1 MLVAQAWRHP
11 TSAECATR
19 RMHHN
24 RFHDSRHMSDLNFPF
39 HFHFLCSCIR
49 SPFICFQSRVTADY
63 GLLFPSHQGELAM
76 KAGGK
81 ARSTAWDSLVS
92 SETALL
98 RLLRQP
104 RTNMRWKSLRSLSSL
119 AVVQIQAIHFL
130 SAIRSSLPTAIIS
143 QRIFSTQ
150 LAPSAEANRILCDAT
165 HTRAQRYCLSTSA
178 LRAKPALHLH
188 PVPARHGSPP
198 RKRLLACLDMLL

>member
-1 MLVAQAWRHP
+1 MLIAQAWRHP

-24 RFHDSRHMSDLNFPF
+24 RFHDSRHMSDLNFL
-39 HFHFLCSCIR
+39 FHFLFLCCYICSR
-49 SPFICFQSRVTADY
+49 FICFQSHLTADY

-81 ARSTAWDSLVS
+81 ARSTARDSLVS

-98 RLLRQP
+98 CLLRQP
-104 RTNMRWKSLRSLSSL
+104 RTNMRWKSLRSLSLL

-130 SAIRSSLPTAIIS
+130 LAIRSSLPTAIIS
-143 QRIFSTQ
+143 QRTLSTRHV
-150 LAPSAEANRILCDAT
+150 PSVEANRILCDAT
-165 HTRAQRYCLSTSA
+165 PTGAKRHCLSTSA
-178 LRAKPALHLH
+178 LRAKPALRLH
-188 PVPARHGSPP
+188 PVQARHGSPP